1 MPISETEV
9 EKPAAQGAAM
19 EITVSRQDLV
29 RELTA
34 TQSVVERKTTI
45 PILSN
50 FLLEAE
56 EDRLN
61 ITATDLDQAIRTST
75 AVKVKKPGSCTV
87 PARKLYDYI
96 KLLPEGDISIKLLEN
111 HWVQIRSGRSNTK
124 IVGMARANYPQVPE
138 FPAVAATSISL
149 IALKTLI
156 ARTIFAISNEESRYT
171 LNGALLV
178 IKAESLAMVAT
189 DGHRLS
195 YVEKPNENLEG
206 ISGEKRVL
214 IPRKALQELQQL
226 LTVTEVEKVEF
237 ADDEHTLFFRVGH
250 RTLSTRKLSGQFPN
264 FEAVMPRDNTKFAVV
279 RCSELSAA
287 IQRVAQFADERSG
300 AIRMRLEG
308 NELRSAPTQLNQ
320 ARAKTP
326 STPPTPATPSW
337 WASTRYTFSTSS
349 KPSATRVKSASN
361 SRTPSP
367 PARCVQK
374 TPTPNTSIA
383 TSLCRCGFEEATQKR
398 QSHSAEVFV
407 PVACQIPPSL
417 WLRSLSPGAATGR
430 VAPICLPATG
440 LPHSGHC
447 LVWLPRNILVFTGQ
461 LRDCILVPVCQPRAL
476 ALPVTIPRA
485 TQG

>member
-1 MPISETEV
+1 MPIVETEV
-9 EKPAAQGAAM
+9 EKPAVQGAAM
-19 EITVSRQDLV
+19 EITVSRQELV
-29 RELTA
+29 KELTA

-50 FLLEAE
+50 FLIEADG
-56 EDRLN
+56 DRLT
-61 ITATDLDQAIRTST
+61 ITATDLDQAIRTSA
-75 AVKVKKPGSCTV
+75 AVKVKKPGSCTI

-124 IVGMARANYPQVPE
+124 MVGMARANYPQVPE
-138 FPAVAATSISL
+138 FPSIAATSIPTL
-149 IALKTLI
+149 ALKTLI

-195 YVEKPNENLEG
+195 YVEKPNETLEG

-226 LTVTEVEKVEF
+226 LSNTDAEKVEF

-279 RCSELSAA
+279 RSSELSAA

-300 AIRMRLEG
+300 AIKLRLEG
-308 NELRSAPTQLNQ
+308 NELKISSSSTESGESEDTIDTPYSSDPIMVGFNSVYILDFLKALGNEGEVRLEFKDSQSAGQMRPEDPD
-320 ARAKTP
+320 AEYKY
-326 STPPTPATPSW
+326 
-337 WASTRYTFSTSS
+337 RYVLM
-349 KPSATRVKSASN
+349 PMR
-361 SRTPSP
+361 
-367 PARCVQK
+367 
-374 TPTPNTSIA
+374 I
-383 TSLCRCGFEEATQKR
+383 
-398 QSHSAEVFV
+398 
-407 PVACQIPPSL
+407 
-417 WLRSLSPGAATGR
+417 
-430 VAPICLPATG
+430 
-440 LPHSGHC
+440 
-447 LVWLPRNILVFTGQ
+447 
-461 LRDCILVPVCQPRAL
+461 
-476 ALPVTIPRA
+476 
-485 TQG
+485 